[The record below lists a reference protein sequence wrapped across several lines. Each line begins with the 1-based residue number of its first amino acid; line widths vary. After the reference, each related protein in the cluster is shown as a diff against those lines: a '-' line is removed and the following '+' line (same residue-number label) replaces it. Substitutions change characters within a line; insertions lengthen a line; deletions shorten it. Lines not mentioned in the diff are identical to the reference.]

1 MLRVKTN
8 DSFQAIFISSLFLE
22 HIGKQHV
29 IFVSDRYMAYKTFR
43 KPCCHTLF
51 LDWLKSV
58 MTQSWL
64 IKES

>member
-29 IFVSDRYMAYKTFR
+29 IFVSDRYVAKKTF
-43 KPCCHTLF
+43 PLLSYF
-51 LDWLKSV
+51 VS
-58 MTQSWL
+58 
-64 IKES
+64 